1 MKFLMTFA
9 LLLLSATYAH
19 AFELTSPDLEG
30 KDLIPN
36 QFVFNGFGCKG
47 ENQSPALKWSK
58 APTGT
63 KSFAIIVHDPDAPT
77 GGGGWWH
84 WLVYN
89 IPASVTSLPTNAGAL
104 GSKALEGAGATQSKT
119 DFGKPGW
126 GGPCSPVGSKHR
138 YNFTVYAL
146 SVEKID
152 LPADS
157 MPALVGF
164 MINGN
169 TIAKATMTAYYS
181 RNQ

>member
-9 LLLLSATYAH
+9 LLLLSATYAN
-19 AFELTSPDLEG
+19 AFELTSPDLAG
-30 KDLIPN
+30 KDLMPN

-58 APTGT
+58 APEGT

-84 WLVYN
+84 WMVYN
-89 IPASVTSLPTNAGAL
+89 IPANVTSLPTNAGVPNSKVL
-104 GSKALEGAGATQSKT
+104 GSAVQSKT
-119 DFGKPGW
+119 DFDQTGW
-126 GGPCSPVGSKHR
+126 GGPCSPVGEKHR

-146 SVEKID
+146 KVEKID
-152 LPADS
+152 LPATS

-164 MINGN
+164 MINSN
-169 TIAKATMTAYYS
+169 AIAKASMTAYYS